1 MGNSEIIAT
10 LTIVFFARLTW
21 LGLPVK
27 SPAVDHIPCDFYFGV
42 SFRNAAEKND
52 QSNLPLSV

>member
-1 MGNSEIIAT
+1 MGNSEIIAH
-10 LTIVFFARLTW
+10 IDDRFFARLTW

-42 SFRNAAEKND
+42 SFRNAAKND